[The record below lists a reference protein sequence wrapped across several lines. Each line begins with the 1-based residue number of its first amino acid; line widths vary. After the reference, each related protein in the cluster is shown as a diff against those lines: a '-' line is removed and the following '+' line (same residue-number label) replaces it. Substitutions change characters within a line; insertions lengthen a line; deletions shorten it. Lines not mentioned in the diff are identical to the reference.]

1 MNISL
6 HLGGNHFMAK
16 IIALFNNKGGVSKT
30 TTTFHLGWKLAEL
43 GYKTLMIDT
52 DPQCNLTGLCLNAD
66 KENKLTQFYEANN
79 YNIKSALSPVLN
91 NEMRPLEATTCYEF
105 EHNENLFL
113 LPGHIEFSE
122 YDATYNIA
130 ENMTGSLVVLQNVPG
145 ALRQLITMTKYL
157 SEHITDLGFKKTK
170 QSILPYIELT
180 KSLGILENTDNP
192 LKPYNII
199 KSKEEIAQLAKD
211 YLPNLSPETTAKQL
225 SDDYLHGISDD
236 RRNAGNGI

>member
-1 MNISL
+1 MRILIYNKYIFT
-6 HLGGNHFMAK
+6 LGGNHFMAK

-145 ALRQLITMTKYL
+145 ALRQLITMTSEKYHL
-157 SEHITDLGFKKTK
+157 DFVLLDMSP
-170 QSILPYIELT
+170 SISAT
-180 KSLGILENTDNP
+180 NANILMGSDFLLFHVP
-192 LKPYNII
+192 QII
-199 KSKEEIAQLAKD
+199 FAIW
-211 YLPNLSPETTAKQL
+211 P
-225 SDDYLHGISDD
+225 
-236 RRNAGNGI
+236 